1 MTDRRGFTLIELVI
15 SLALI
20 GVLSLIIFTA
30 LQVSLK
36 IYRTGQERMDY
47 SQREKVVIGLVKTQI
62 GSTYPVRPQG
72 KFYEPIRQQQQ
83 QQQGVAPP
91 GTPDSF
97 FERLVNARL
106 RIPPLF
112 KGEPRR
118 ILFASFAPLFFRKNA
133 GMSMISYSFDR
144 GEQGALE
151 FVETEEQYRGGQT
164 YLEMTVGDKVKGT
177 VFFKNLED
185 GTFEYFGAKEP
196 DEYFWHTSW
205 DAETVGK
212 LPLAVRIT
220 MLKKDQKKLRIV
232 GLINADGTTGGPGFG
247 AGGVI
252 PPNLRGIIGGGAQ

>member
-1 MTDRRGFTLIELVI
+1 MRRHRGFTLIELVI

-20 GVLSLIIFTA
+20 GILSLVIFTA

-62 GSTYPVRPQG
+62 GSTYPARPQG
-72 KFYEPIRQQQQ
+72 KFFEPIRQQQQ
-83 QQQGVAPP
+83 QQQGMTAP
-91 GTPDSF
+91 GSPDSF

-112 KGEPRR
+112 KGESKR

-133 GMSMISYSFDR
+133 GMSMISYSFAPGER
-144 GEQGALE
+144 GAID

-164 YLEMTVGDKVKGT
+164 YLDMSAGKEKGT
-177 VFFKNLED
+177 VFFKDLED
-185 GTFEYFGAKEP
+185 GTFEYFGAKEQ
-196 DEYFWHTSW
+196 DDYFWHTSW
-205 DAETVGK
+205 DAETTGR

-220 MLKKDQKKLRIV
+220 MVKKDQKKFRIV
-232 GLINADGTTGGPGFG
+232 GLINADGATIGPGLGGSG
-247 AGGVI
+247 AI
-252 PPNLRGIIGGGAQ
+252 PPNLRGIIGGGVQ